1 MRLEILAAATAL
13 ALASSVAIAQNTP
26 SAEGAR
32 AYVVN
37 LEDGQHVSSPVLVRF
52 GLSGMGVSPAGL
64 TGQSTENTGHHHIV
78 IDSPTP
84 PAGTPIPAEA
94 GKYVHFGRG
103 QTETTL
109 ELTPG
114 EHTLQLVLGDAA
126 HIPHNPPVMSEP
138 ITIVVDP

>member
-1 MRLEILAAATAL
+1 MRLEILTAATAL
-13 ALASSVAIAQNTP
+13 VLASSPALAQNTS
-26 SAEGAR
+26 SAEGAS
-32 AYVVN
+32 AYITN
-37 LEDGQHVSSPVLVRF
+37 LEDGQHVSSPVLVQF
-52 GLSGMGVSPAGL
+52 GLSGMGISPAGV
-64 TGQSTENTGHHHIV
+64 TGQDNTGHHHIV

-84 PAGTPIPAEA
+84 ATGVPIPAEA

-109 ELTPG
+109 ELAPG

-126 HIPHNPPVMSEP
+126 HIPHNPAVMSEQ

>member
-1 MRLEILAAATAL
+1 MRLEILAAAAAL
-13 ALASSVAIAQNTP
+13 ALASSTALAQNTP

-52 GLSGMGVSPAGL
+52 GLSGMGISPAGI
-64 TGQSTENTGHHHIV
+64 TGQGTDNTGHHHIV

-84 PAGTPIPAEA
+84 AAGVPIPAEA

-109 ELTPG
+109 ELAPG

-126 HIPHNPPVMSEP
+126 HIPHDPAVMSEQ